1 MVDLLFKDECYAII
15 GACMKVHTTL
25 GSGFLESVYSEALC
39 KEFGK
44 RKIPFVK
51 EKKLELFYEG
61 ERLKK
66 YFKADFICFESIIVE
81 IKSKSILLK
90 IDEQQTVNY
99 LKATE
104 SQLGLLVNFGEKSLK
119 YKRFINSKR

>member
-1 MVDLLFKDECYAII
+1 MVDLLFKDESYAII
-15 GACMKVHTTL
+15 GACMKVHSSL
-25 GSGFLESVYSEALC
+25 GPGFLESVYSEALC
-39 KEFGK
+39 KEFEK

-51 EKKLELFYEG
+51 EKKLALFYEG
-61 ERLKK
+61 EQLKK

-81 IKSKSILLK
+81 IKSKTILLK
-90 IDEQQTVNY
+90 VDEQQTVNY

-119 YKRFINSKR
+119 YKRFVNSRK